1 MVNTSEA
8 IKDIKLWNEPN
19 KLGAHFKF
27 YFINRS
33 EIRLGSPT
41 EDAEDRTV

>member
-1 MVNTSEA
+1 VVNTSQG
-8 IKDIKLWNEPN
+8 IKDIKLWNEHN

-27 YFINRS
+27 YFINLS
-33 EIRLGSPT
+33 DMRLGSPT